1 MNPTCK
7 ICYRKVPNKED
18 EFCCPGCAAVYEI
31 VNQLELEGAAK
42 DERIKMLLEGVF
54 PSGKDVNNCIKKI
67 DNPEESSFNILGMV
81 CPACAWLIHNR
92 LSKLDGISDLNINF
106 ISELCEVSFD
116 PKKLGNDDIYN
127 SIRELGYEIQK
138 SLSDDKLVDMFRF
151 GAGWF
156 FALNCMMISFVV
168 YSSESWLVPTLIK
181 WICSFQLLLF
191 GTLVP
196 FYAAKKTLRVG
207 FKQIISR
214 SFRMESLVV
223 LSTLSAW
230 LYSIIALINGDFQK
244 LYFDVVALLLMLI
257 ETGNLIT
264 HSFYKKLY
272 KRVYSLTTQLPK
284 KIRTDNNN
292 FVSID
297 SLKPGLEF
305 FVKRN
310 ELIPTD
316 GILLNN
322 AEFDLSLISGES
334 SGLWIEKG
342 QFIGAGSKLLSE
354 KAVLVVP
361 PSGQSNLLEKIV
373 ENTINAFNSKKDKIT
388 TGDKISQYFVPSV
401 LGIGI
406 IILIFNLLNGYY
418 QDGFYRLLSIL
429 IVACPCAFGIAEPL
443 VLTAAVDKM
452 RKYGIQFLNG
462 SVLSLKPN
470 YIIFDKTGT
479 LTEGKPSINNLVW
492 LVEEKKELLDI
503 LASIESGIDHPVA
516 KACTS
521 LGNIKSVEN
530 RIISDYEISA
540 EYNGKRYRA
549 GSAKIFPMINIPHE
563 LKDKTIVLFGDE
575 NKCFLIIGLEDNIKE
590 ECYSVIE
597 SLSFLNAK
605 SLIFS
610 GDRQEV
616 ATKIG
621 SHLKINESFGL
632 MTSDQKRSEIQKIQE
647 NGNTVLMVGDGINDS
662 QALAAADIGLSV
674 YTAEASAKMSSDG
687 VFLQPNINSLKTF
700 PKIITMVR
708 KKIFFNY
715 VWAFLYNIIG
725 IFLASVGW
733 LSPKYC
739 AVGMVFSN
747 FVVIYNSSIWP
758 KIKNF

>member
-7 ICYRKVPNKED
+7 ICYREVPNKKD

-54 PSGKDVNNCIKKI
+54 PSGKDIKNCITKI
-67 DNPEESSFNILGMV
+67 DNPEESSFNVLGMV

-127 SIRELGYEIQK
+127 CIKELGYEIQK
-138 SLSDDKLVDMFRF
+138 SLSDDKLVDIFRF

-168 YSSESWLVPTLIK
+168 YSSEVWQVPILIK
-181 WICSFQLLLF
+181 WICSFLLLVF

-196 FYAAKKTLRVG
+196 FYAAKKTLQVG
-207 FKQIISR
+207 FKQISSY

-230 LYSIIALINGDFQK
+230 LYSIIALVNGDFQK

-264 HSFYKKLY
+264 HTFYKKLY

-284 KIRTDNNN
+284 KIRTVNNN
-292 FVSID
+292 FTSID

-305 FVKRN
+305 FVQRN

-342 QFIGAGSKLLSE
+342 QFIGAGSRLLSE
-354 KAVLVVP
+354 NATLVVP
-361 PSGQSNLLEKIV
+361 PSGQSNLLENIV

-388 TGDKISQYFVPSV
+388 IGDKISQYFVPSV
-401 LGIGI
+401 IGIGL
-406 IILIFNLLNGYY
+406 IILFFNLLNGYY

-479 LTEGKPSINNLVW
+479 LTQGKPSINNLVW

-503 LASIESGIDHPVA
+503 LSSIESGIDHPVA
-516 KACTS
+516 KACTL
-521 LGNIKSVEN
+521 LGTIKSVEN

-540 EYNGKRYRA
+540 EYNGKRYKA
-549 GSAKIFPMINIPHE
+549 GSSKIFPMIDIPHE

-575 NKCFLIIGLEDNIKE
+575 NNCFLIIALEDNIKE
-590 ECYSVIE
+590 ESYSVIE
-597 SLSFLNAK
+597 SLNFLNAK

-616 ATKIG
+616 ATKVG
-621 SHLKINESFGL
+621 NQLKINESFGL
-632 MTSDQKRSEIQKIQE
+632 MTSDEKRNEIQKIQE

-674 YTAEASAKMSSDG
+674 YSAEASAKMSSDG
-687 VFLQPNINSLKTF
+687 VFLQPNINSLKIF

-715 VWAFLYNIIG
+715 AWAFLYNIIG
-725 IFLASVGW
+725 IFLASMGW

-758 KIKNF
+758 KIKNY

>member
-7 ICYRKVPNKED
+7 ICYREVPNKKD

-54 PSGKDVNNCIKKI
+54 PSGKDIKNCITKI
-67 DNPEESSFNILGMV
+67 DNPEESSFNVLGMV

-116 PKKLGNDDIYN
+116 PKKLGNDDIYYC
-127 SIRELGYEIQK
+127 IKELGYEIQK
-138 SLSDDKLVDMFRF
+138 SLSDDKLVDIFRF

-168 YSSESWLVPTLIK
+168 YSSEVWQVPILIK
-181 WICSFQLLLF
+181 WICSFLLLVF

-196 FYAAKKTLRVG
+196 FYAAKKTLQVG
-207 FKQIISR
+207 FKQIFSY

-230 LYSIIALINGDFQK
+230 LYSIIALVNGDFQK

-264 HSFYKKLY
+264 HTFYKKLY

-284 KIRTDNNN
+284 KIRTVNNN
-292 FVSID
+292 FTSID

-305 FVKRN
+305 FVQRN

-342 QFIGAGSKLLSE
+342 QFVGAGSRLLSE
-354 KAVLVVP
+354 NARLVVP
-361 PSGQSNLLEKIV
+361 PSGQSNLLENIV

-388 TGDKISQYFVPSV
+388 IGDKISQYFVPSV
-401 LGIGI
+401 IGIGL
-406 IILIFNLLNGYY
+406 IILFFNLLNGYY

-479 LTEGKPSINNLVW
+479 LTQGKPSINNLVW

-503 LASIESGIDHPVA
+503 LSSIESGIDHPVA
-516 KACTS
+516 KACTL
-521 LGNIKSVEN
+521 LGTIKSVEN

-540 EYNGKRYRA
+540 EYNGKRYKA
-549 GSAKIFPMINIPHE
+549 GSSKIFPMIDIPHE

-575 NKCFLIIGLEDNIKE
+575 NKCFLIIALEDNIKE
-590 ECYSVIE
+590 ESYSVIE
-597 SLSFLNAK
+597 SLNFLNAK

-616 ATKIG
+616 ATKVG
-621 SHLKINESFGL
+621 NQLKINESFGL
-632 MTSDQKRSEIQKIQE
+632 MTSDEKRNEIQKIQE

-674 YTAEASAKMSSDG
+674 YSAEASAKMSSDG
-687 VFLQPNINSLKTF
+687 VFLQPNINSLKIF

-715 VWAFLYNIIG
+715 AWAFLYNIIG
-725 IFLASVGW
+725 IFLASMGW

-758 KIKNF
+758 KIKNY